1 MVELCDMNDCTGC
14 LACYNICSLKAIDL
28 KKNSEGFIYPKIN
41 LSICIECGLCRK
53 TCPIINQNKRSNF
66 SQKVYAFQSL
76 NPVIINN
83 SSSGGFFTHAALN
96 VFSKN
101 GYVYGAAFNK
111 DITEVNHIEINSE
124 KELDLLRRSKYIQS
138 NINNSFSKVKERVKE
153 NKFVL
158 FTGTPCQVA
167 GLKSYMGGDFENLV
181 TVDLVCHGVPSPKI
195 FCLYKQWIE
204 QKYKSRIKEYSFRNK
219 KWSWTR
225 FNTYARLKNGK
236 VYIGKWETDPFMRG
250 FLRELFLRPS
260 CHKCLFA
267 SPSRISDITIAD
279 YWGYKDNK
287 LLRNKDEGISMVIIN
302 TEKGQ
307 EFYNCLRHSEFKELQ
322 TVFSEA
328 IKSNPALSQP
338 FPQSHL
344 REQFW
349 QDVKVMG
356 FEDLRRKYMYPERI
370 SNKIKL
376 IYFFGKNSPV
386 LRFLKTVNKLRKR

>member
-1 MVELCDMNDCTGC
+1 M
-14 LACYNICSLKAIDL
+14 
-28 KKNSEGFIYPKIN
+28 
-41 LSICIECGLCRK
+41 
-53 TCPIINQNKRSNF
+53 
-66 SQKVYAFQSL
+66 
-76 NPVIINN
+76 
-83 SSSGGFFTHAALN
+83 
-96 VFSKN
+96 
-101 GYVYGAAFNK
+101 
-111 DITEVNHIEINSE
+111 
-124 KELDLLRRSKYIQS
+124 
-138 NINNSFSKVKERVKE
+138 
-153 NKFVL
+153 
-158 FTGTPCQVA
+158 
-167 GLKSYMGGDFENLV
+167 
-181 TVDLVCHGVPSPKI
+181 
-195 FCLYKQWIE
+195 
-204 QKYKSRIKEYSFRNK
+204 
-219 KWSWTR
+219 
-225 FNTYARLKNGK
+225 KNGK